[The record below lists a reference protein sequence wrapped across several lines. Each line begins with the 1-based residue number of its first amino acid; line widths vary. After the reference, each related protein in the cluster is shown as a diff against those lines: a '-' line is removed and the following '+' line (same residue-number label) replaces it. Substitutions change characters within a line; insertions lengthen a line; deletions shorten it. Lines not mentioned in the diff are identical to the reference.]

1 MAACSGIDY
10 LLAMAADNRSLR
22 SRWSEFLG
30 SLRTQLRAA
39 LAVGLPADEAARP
52 GDLGADEDVEAG
64 VGRKRS
70 GTGDAGRRYRDD
82 SPGYLTR
89 NGRGS
94 LEVGAF
100 RDRPSD

>member
-1 MAACSGIDY
+1 MQ
-10 LLAMAADNRSLR
+10 
-22 SRWSEFLG
+22 LG
-30 SLRTQLRAA
+30 AA

-52 GDLGADEDVEAG
+52 GDFGADEEGEAG
-64 VGRKRS
+64 VARKRS
-70 GTGDAGRRYRDD
+70 GAGDAGRQYRDD
-82 SPGYLTR
+82 SPGYVTR